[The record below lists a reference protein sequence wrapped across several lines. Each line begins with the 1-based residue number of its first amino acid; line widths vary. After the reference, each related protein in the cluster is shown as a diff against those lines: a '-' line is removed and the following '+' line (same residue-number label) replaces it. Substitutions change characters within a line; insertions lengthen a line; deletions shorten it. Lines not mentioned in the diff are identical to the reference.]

1 LRPEQIS
8 SGKQNQRRDL
18 VENKNS
24 SGKLN
29 WIESVQNASGKHG
42 GKKLVVE
49 NKICQAL
56 VENKTASGN

>member
-1 LRPEQIS
+1 
-8 SGKQNQRRDL
+8 

-49 NKICQAL
+49 NKISQEL
-56 VENKTASGN
+56 LEIKIGS